1 MNKTLE
7 YYNTNAQEFYNSTVN
22 VDMSNH
28 YQRFLKYL
36 QTGNKVLDFGCGSG
50 RDSRA
55 FLDMGYQV
63 TPIDGSSQLCEIASQ
78 LIGQE
83 VIRIDFKDVEYSNE
97 FHGIWACA
105 SVLHVQES
113 ELSNILNI
121 MKKALITNGIIYI
134 SFKYGNF
141 SGERNGRYF
150 NDMTEEKLAEVLKE
164 CADLEIVETWITGD
178 VRENRHNEMWLN
190 AILRKQ

>member
-7 YYNTNAQEFYNSTVN
+7 YYDTNAQEFYNSTVN

-55 FLDMGYQV
+55 FLGMGYQV
-63 TPIDGSSQLCEIASQ
+63 TSIDGSSQLCEIASQ

-83 VIRIDFKDVEYSNE
+83 VIHIEFKDVEYTNE

-113 ELSNILNI
+113 ELSNILSI
-121 MKKALITNGIIYI
+121 MKKALITNGVIYI

-178 VRENRHNEMWLN
+178 VRENRQNEMWLN
-190 AILRKQ
+190 AILHKQ

>member
-7 YYNTNAQEFYNSTVN
+7 YYDTNAQEFYNSTVN

-50 RDSRA
+50 RDSRK

-63 TPIDGSSQLCEIASQ
+63 TSIDGSSQLCEIASQ

-83 VIRIDFKDVEYSNE
+83 VIRIDFRDVEYSNE

-113 ELSNILNI
+113 ELSNILSI
-121 MKKALITNGIIYI
+121 MKKALITNGVIYI
-134 SFKYGNF
+134 SFKYGIF

-164 CADLEIVETWITGD
+164 CAELEIVETWITGD

-190 AILRKQ
+190 VILRKQ